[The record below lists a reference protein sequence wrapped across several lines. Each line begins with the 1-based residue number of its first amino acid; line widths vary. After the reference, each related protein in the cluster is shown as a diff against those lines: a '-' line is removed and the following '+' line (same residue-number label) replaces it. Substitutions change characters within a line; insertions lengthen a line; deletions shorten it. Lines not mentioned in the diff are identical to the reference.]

1 MRSFGW
7 WVLPCGTVVTCL
19 LLLLLPPMG
28 YGFVPLLLGPTAT
41 AMGTPKRTAL
51 FKIRTAIKTKRL
63 RSNEKGK
70 NAEETEEKPV
80 RQKWERADDKSDLLF
95 QTVIE
100 SLRIANES
108 VRNAE
113 TKVKK
118 WDKLVRANVPYYIC
132 IFKECKEE
140 RDKANER
147 LKGANERLKERLKEA
162 RDLYLQ
168 LTQSC

>member
-1 MRSFGW
+1 VAF
-7 WVLPCGTVVTCL
+7 L
-19 LLLLLPPMG
+19 LLILLPPVAH
-28 YGFVPLLLGPTAT
+28 GFVPLLRGPTTIAT

-80 RQKWERADDKSDLLF
+80 RQKLERADDKSDLLF
-95 QTVIE
+95 QIVIE

-113 TKVKK
+113 ADVKK
-118 WDKLVRANVPYYIC
+118 WDELVRAKLSYRC